1 LAHLP
6 FDRLDI
12 LIVDE
17 MGKDITG
24 AGMDPNVIGRIMNV
38 VTPEPDSPKIT
49 RIVARDLTE
58 ATEGNAVGIGLADFI
73 TRRLYNKIDFEK
85 TRINCLC
92 GISPEKGRVPIVGE
106 TDKEAIDYAF
116 ATIGN
121 VSPERAKVI
130 WIKNTL
136 VLGEV
141 EVSEAFQEEVTRR
154 PDLTPL
160 TGLRE
165 MRFDQEGNLLPL

>member
-1 LAHLP
+1 M
-6 FDRLDI
+6 

-17 MGKDITG
+17 MGKDVTG

-38 VTPEPDSPKIT
+38 VTPEPDSPKII

-73 TRRLYNKIDFEK
+73 TKRLFDKIDYEK
-85 TRINCLC
+85 TKINCLC

-106 TDKEAIDYAF
+106 SDQDAVDMALG
-116 ATIGN
+116 TIGN
-121 VSPERAKVI
+121 VPPEKAKVI
-130 WIKNTL
+130 WIKSTL
-136 VLGEV
+136 ILGEV
-141 EVSEAFQEEVTRR
+141 EVSEAFQGEVEKR
-154 PDLTPL
+154 PDLEPL

-165 MRFDQEGNLLPL
+165 MKFDPQGNLLPL